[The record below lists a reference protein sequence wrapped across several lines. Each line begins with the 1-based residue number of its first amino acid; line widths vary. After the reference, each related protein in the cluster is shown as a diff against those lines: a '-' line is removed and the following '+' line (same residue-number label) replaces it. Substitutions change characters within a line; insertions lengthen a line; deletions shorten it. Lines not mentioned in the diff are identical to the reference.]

1 MAEVYKTVLLEIRP
15 RLQCV
20 NAFIKL
26 CTNSNP
32 IEVVLDND
40 AILLLINKEITKIG
54 CKNMKIVRNSL
65 SSLKMTDDFLSFR
78 FLTEMTHENKGSF
91 KAEFLQ
97 NTVASIESLSN
108 KPLLS
113 TNSRYIIQC
122 TNCKKS
128 LSNCLQFHRILPLP
142 SDTLDASDWFCHNH
156 GNSAGISLDPKPSD
170 LFYSQCLVHINIE
183 CVNDLKVSDN
193 VLVCKFCLKWLGT
206 KHNNNT
212 IKLWFNTVT
221 FYNDN
226 TSICSSSL
234 EDCFQV
240 IKNTLKVS
248 LHNASKLILSCQ
260 SSSTSTDTLLLWVLE
275 KKLHIL
281 FGKECLK
288 DHHVA
293 KVLFKFVK
301 IDDILLKEWQNDSL
315 VSNIDI
321 SKPMMVDLLTNLYE
335 CNKLFPLEYSKSNDF
350 RVSYLF
356 LTEIF
361 K

>member
-26 CTNSNP
+26 CSNRNP
-32 IEVVLDND
+32 IEVVLEHD

-54 CKNMKIVRNSL
+54 CKNMKIVTNSL
-65 SSLKMTDDFLSFR
+65 SSLRVTVNFLSFR
-78 FLTEMTHENKGSF
+78 FLTEITHENKGSF

-122 TNCKKS
+122 ANCKKS
-128 LSNCLQFHRILPLP
+128 LSNHLQFHRVLPLP
-142 SDTLDASDWFCHNH
+142 SETLDASDWFCHNH
-156 GNSAGISLDPKPSD
+156 GNSGSISLDPKPND
-170 LFYSQCLVHINIE
+170 LFYSQCFVHINIE
-183 CVNDLKVSDN
+183 CAINLKVSNN
-193 VLVCKFCLKWLGT
+193 VLVCKFCLKWLGK

-212 IKLWFNTVT
+212 IKLWFNTVM
-221 FYNDN
+221 FSNDN
-226 TSICSSSL
+226 TSIASSSL

-240 IKNTLKVS
+240 IKNTLKLS

-260 SSSTSTDTLLLWVLE
+260 TSRTNTDTLLLWVLE
-275 KKLHIL
+275 KNLHIL
-281 FGKECLK
+281 FGEECLK

-301 IDDILLKEWQNDSL
+301 IDDILLKEWHDDSL

-321 SKPMMVDLLTNLYE
+321 SKPMMVDLLTNLYK
-335 CNKLFPLEYSKSNDF
+335 CNELFPLEYSKSNDF

-356 LTEIF
+356 LSEIF
-361 K
+361 Q